1 MPFCAGSLI
10 IRVLMGGE
18 RRLESYVIKR
28 ATVNT
33 ESPPSRKIPKIAK
46 GELSSIYEKFGVI
59 IFLMKAL
66 ARQGETIA
74 KG

>member
-1 MPFCAGSLI
+1 M
-10 IRVLMGGE
+10 
-18 RRLESYVIKR
+18 KR

-46 GELSSIYEKFGVI
+46 GEVSSIYEKFGVI

-66 ARQGETIA
+66 SRQEETIA

>member
-1 MPFCAGSLI
+1 M
-10 IRVLMGGE
+10 
-18 RRLESYVIKR
+18 KR

-33 ESPPSRKIPKIAK
+33 ESPLSRKIPKIAK

-66 ARQGETIA
+66 VRQDETIA